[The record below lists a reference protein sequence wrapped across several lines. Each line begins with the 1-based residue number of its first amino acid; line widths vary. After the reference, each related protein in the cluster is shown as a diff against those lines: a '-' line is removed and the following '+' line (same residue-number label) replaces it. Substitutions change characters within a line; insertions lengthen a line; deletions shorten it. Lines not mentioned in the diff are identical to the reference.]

1 MESILF
7 SLAHSAAVALVF
19 VLAVAFLIV
28 GIALSK
34 ADPHVYDEVHRAE
47 LSCRAHNKAL
57 FKSGK
62 ESKSV
67 DCRYRGLI
75 WPGLVYDHGTKTY
88 CSPRRLSSHTIN
100 MMLN

>member
-34 ADPHVYDEVHRAE
+34 AGPHVYDEVHRAE
-47 LSCRAHNKAL
+47 L
-57 FKSGK
+57 
-62 ESKSV
+62 
-67 DCRYRGLI
+67 
-75 WPGLVYDHGTKTY
+75 
-88 CSPRRLSSHTIN
+88 
-100 MMLN
+100 